1 VLAYCPDPPPGLRR
15 DRALT
20 RRADVDALS
29 IVYVGQAAAVL
40 ATRSGTLVPVTAG
53 PACLVPG
60 GIGVPD
66 RVALAPV
73 LAHWSELAGGTPAAA
88 INLRAWHAAATAVDL
103 GIPAMG
109 RAGVTAGQFAE
120 LDRGLPDSSFRAG
133 GFRVG
138 ERAEELT
145 RLAREA
151 HTGELGACVAA
162 TVGAGMG
169 TTPAGDDVICGVLAG
184 LDLLGFEAAHQ
195 RLGAFVATQLSC
207 TTRSSRHL
215 LAAATTGRYTEG
227 LVGLAAAV
235 VSASA
240 AAVRTALAVLGR
252 WGASSGLD
260 QATGFAAAIRAGAL
274 AEAGAP

>member
-1 VLAYCPDPPPGLRR
+1 VQAYCPDPPLGLRR
-15 DRALT
+15 DWALT
-20 RRADVDALS
+20 GWSDVEALS
-29 IVYVGQAAAVL
+29 VVYVGQAAAVL

-60 GIGVPD
+60 GIGVSD

-73 LAHWSELAGGTPAAA
+73 LARWSELAGATAAA
-88 INLRAWHAAATAVDL
+88 INLRAWHAAATPVDL
-103 GIPAMG
+103 RIPAVG
-109 RAGVTAGQFAE
+109 RAGITAAQLAE
-120 LDRGLPDSSFRAG
+120 LDRGLPERSFRAG
-133 GFRVG
+133 DFDPGQ
-138 ERAEELT
+138 RAEE
-145 RLAREA
+145 LAREA

-162 TVGAGMG
+162 TVGAGLG

-184 LDLLGFEAAHQ
+184 LDLLGFEGAHR
-195 RLGAFVATQLSC
+195 RLGAAVATLLSC

-215 LAAATTGRYTEG
+215 LAAAAAGRYTEG
-227 LVGLAAAV
+227 LIGLAAAL

-240 AAVRTALAVLGR
+240 PAVRTALAVLGR

-274 AEAGAP
+274 VGAGAP